1 MVLGNAPATQPY
13 VKASQIFSV
22 MYFIYFLIIL
32 AFLPYVENYFLKYF
46 DFIPLT
52 NNQTLELQRK
62 RKSTFRK
69 DYISKPRKVRNRK
82 AIEFYRRAVE
92 YYCFHIK

>member
-22 MYFIYFLIIL
+22 MYFIYFLVIL
-32 AFLPYVENYFLKYF
+32 AFLPYLENYFLQYF
-46 DFIPLT
+46 DFVPSPT
-52 NNQTLELQRK
+52 NQAGELK

-69 DYISKPRKVRNRK
+69 YHISRPKRIIDLK
-82 AIEFYRRAVE
+82 AIAFYR
-92 YYCFHIK
+92 FHAK